1 MLRGVCPKQLQEEHN
16 TLSLVSSHL
25 LILHHLLANQ
35 SLFFS
40 VNDGTVLVVAPLI
53 LAPEKKII
61 ADLHREDTHSSV
73 NRTFAHNSYPLPK
86 IKSCQVVSINRNKT
100 SAR

>member
-1 MLRGVCPKQLQEEHN
+1 M
-16 TLSLVSSHL
+16 
-25 LILHHLLANQ
+25 
-35 SLFFS
+35 
-40 VNDGTVLVVAPLI
+40 LVVAPLI

-86 IKSCQVVSINRNKT
+86 IKSCQVVSITETKPLQDSVTYLVLERFMISRQKVAKGERDVLSVST
-100 SAR
+100 LK